1 MTIFNVVFGSVSDY
15 VGILAGVLILISFI
29 FKSVTK
35 IRITNIFAAITF
47 IIYGV
52 LLMPNGLP
60 LIITNAILI
69 VIHIVFLTKNGSSL
83 KKNKEEI

>member
-69 VIHIVFLTKNGSSL
+69 VIHIVCLSKNGFSL

>member
-1 MTIFNVVFGSVSDY
+1 MNISNVVFGSVSDY

-35 IRITNIFAAITF
+35 IRITNIFAARTF

-60 LIITNAILI
+60 LIITNAVLI
-69 VIHIVFLTKNGSSL
+69 VIHIIFLTKNS
-83 KKNKEEI
+83 KKLN